1 MHERPPDVIRSTPK
15 SGVIILFSLLGF
27 GCGVLVGSYLFPTTE
42 LVPYS
47 VEKRVEVPVE
57 RIVERVV
64 EKRVEVPVE
73 KVVEK
78 RVEVPVEKIV
88 EKVVEK
94 RVEVP
99 VEKIV
104 YRDRPLTPS
113 PRSKALSANERIL
126 PSNGVL
132 SADGFLG
139 ERVWDSLKNGITKE
153 EVQRK
158 LGKPYCVVSENWYYV
173 IERYDLYLEL
183 HFVDGN
189 LASWRY
195 AGRR

>member
-1 MHERPPDVIRSTPK
+1 MHELPPQRRLGLVKDWRVITSTL
-15 SGVIILFSLLGF
+15 GVFAI
-27 GCGVLVGSYLFPTTE
+27 GVAVGAYVFPTS
-42 LVPYS
+42 VPTPYP